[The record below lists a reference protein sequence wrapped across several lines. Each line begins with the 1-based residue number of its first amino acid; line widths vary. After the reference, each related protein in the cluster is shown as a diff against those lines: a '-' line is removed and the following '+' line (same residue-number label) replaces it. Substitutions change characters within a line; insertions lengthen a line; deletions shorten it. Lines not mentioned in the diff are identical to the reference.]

1 MRKAVIAVLGVFV
14 LLTGSI
20 YFFIPGK
27 INITDYALANANSSG
42 TYRVLSDTGEWTAWW
57 PRDPQT
63 DHSGNFKLPPSFT
76 LNNYSYIRSEKLYNA
91 ITISIHHRKIEFHSL
106 LMIFELPGDS
116 VLLQWKSTLNAGFNP
131 VKRLLRYRQAV
142 QIKKNMTIIL
152 KSLQSFLHKNENIYG
167 YPISQVIVKDSFLV
181 AIKKIF
187 PHYPNTA
194 DVYALIGQLQIYNA
208 GKGARPTNYPMLDVM
223 PLGNNRFE
231 TRVAIPVDRPLK
243 NNGGIIA
250 KQLITRGK
258 LVIATVTG
266 GTYAINRAFI
276 QLKAY
281 THDYKKIIVA
291 IPFESLV
298 TNRLQEPDSAKW
310 VTKVCYP
317 VM

>member
-1 MRKAVIAVLGVFV
+1 MRKAVITILCVFV

-27 INITDYALANANSSG
+27 INITDYTLANANSLS
-42 TYRVLSDTGEWTAWW
+42 TYRILSDTDTWNMWW
-57 PRDPQT
+57 PRNQQT
-63 DHSGNFKLPPSFT
+63 DHSGSFTLPSSFT
-76 LNNYSYIRSEKLYNA
+76 LNNYSYTLSEKLYNA
-91 ITISIHHRKIEFHSL
+91 ITISIHHHKIGFHSL

-116 VLLQWKSTLNAGFNP
+116 VLLQWKCTLNAGFNP

-142 QIKKNMTIIL
+142 QLKKNMTIIL
-152 KSLQSFLHKNENIYG
+152 KNLQSFLHKNENIYG
-167 YPISQVIVKDSFLV
+167 YSINEVIVKDSFLV
-181 AIKKIF
+181 AIKNIL
-187 PHYPNTA
+187 PHYPTTN
-194 DVYALIGQLQIYNA
+194 DIYSLIRQLQAYNTRQ
-208 GKGARPTNYPMLDVM
+208 GARTTNYPMLNVM
-223 PLGNNRFE
+223 PLGSNRFE
-231 TRVAIPVDRPLK
+231 IRVAIPVDRQLE

-250 KQLITRGK
+250 KQLVTRGK

-266 GTYAINRAFI
+266 GTHTISNAFI

-298 TNRLQEPDSAKW
+298 TDRLQEPDSTKW